1 MTTAVFTHPSGL
13 SHVTPTGHPERVD
26 RLEAVT
32 HALAGESFD
41 GLDRR
46 EAPLADRAEV
56 LRCHPE
62 EYIARIEAA
71 MPAEGWTSL
80 DADTHLSPGSLEAA
94 LRGVGGCTAAV
105 DAVMAGEV
113 ANAFVAMRPPGHH
126 AETETAMG
134 FCLFGNVAIAAKRSL
149 DHHGLSRVAIVD
161 FDVHHGNGTQDLLWD
176 EARVRFAST
185 HQMPLYPGSGA
196 SHEVGAHGQITNV
209 PLNPGSGGVEMRAA
223 YDRVIIPM
231 LEEFAPEL
239 VLISA
244 GFDAAVADPLAN
256 LNWTTED
263 FAWVTRR
270 ICDVAEAHSAARV
283 VSTLEGGYD
292 LDALADGVAA
302 HVQVLMERG
311 G

>member
-1 MTTAVFTHPSGL
+1 MGWIGVRHPWRIGPRFCAAIPK
-13 SHVTPTGHPERVD
+13 SH
-26 RLEAVT
+26 
-32 HALAGESFD
+32 
-41 GLDRR
+41 
-46 EAPLADRAEV
+46 
-56 LRCHPE
+56 
-62 EYIARIEAA
+62 IARIEAA

-80 DADTHLSPGSLEAA
+80 DADTHMSPGSLEAA

-126 AETETAMG
+126 AENETRDGLLPVWQRRDRGETA
-134 FCLFGNVAIAAKRSL
+134 L

-176 EARVRFAST
+176 EARVRFVST

-292 LDALADGVAA
+292 LDALADAVAA